1 MYPMI
6 HLDKILLDA
15 RDLAKSA
22 HPPGLLNRAQR
33 AIYRQGLRGYPCPLI
48 CSPEEKI
55 AYLAGLL
62 RAELDPTKVD
72 PNWLGLELDT
82 GCLLAF

>member
-1 MYPMI
+1 MI

-15 RDLAKSA
+15 RDLAGRP

-33 AIYRQGLRGYPCPLI
+33 AIYRRGLQGQPAPLI
-48 CSPEEKI
+48 SSPEEQI

-82 GCLLAF
+82 GCALAF